1 MHHPHLLFDLDGTL
15 TDSRLGITRAIQVA
29 LRAEGIEEPDLR
41 RLEVFIG
48 PPLLQSFMTH
58 YGFDEARAWRAVEAY
73 RGYFRATGLYENEVY
88 AGIRELLA
96 ELQAAGRRLY
106 LVTAKPRVF
115 AVEILRHF
123 ALAEFFTALH
133 GSELDGTRADKT
145 ELLRFVLETE
155 GLAPESCLMLGDREH
170 DLIAAQANGVA
181 AVALGYGFGSRE
193 ELERQRPAFHFHS
206 VPALRQGFGL

>member
-1 MHHPHLLFDLDGTL
+1 
-15 TDSRLGITRAIQVA
+15 V
-29 LRAEGIEEPDLR
+29 
-41 RLEVFIG
+41 
-48 PPLLQSFMTH
+48 
-58 YGFDEARAWRAVEAY
+58 
-73 RGYFRATGLYENEVY
+73 YFRATGLYENEVY
-88 AGIRELLA
+88 AGIRDLLA
-96 ELQAAGRRLY
+96 DLQAAGRRLY

-123 ALAEFFTALH
+123 ALTEFFTALH

-193 ELERQRPAFHFHS
+193 ELERHCPAFHFHS
-206 VPALRQGFGL
+206 VAALRQGFGL